1 MQYMHA
7 DLDTPVIREL
17 VHQVDED
24 RCILRWHWPDGIQAV
39 YIHRAAADE
48 SMLEEQPA
56 IHSLRL
62 YTRDEYK
69 ANNGYH
75 ERMQG
80 IGGWVYTVFACWI
93 DGGEPMLI
101 LQDDGQ
107 NRKVVSTGK
116 ARIKYGIKQKHGLFQ
131 KNKTIQMRV
140 TTEVPIAKDVLCYV
154 RKQGSNPTH
163 KTDGTVYPF
172 VQHFNPGRNI
182 LPAIEVGKNDYVRI
196 FFTDG
201 PKYGQLYE
209 LMPE

>member
-1 MQYMHA
+1 MQYIHA
-7 DLDTPVIREL
+7 DLNTPVIREL

-24 RCILRWHWPDGIQAV
+24 RCILRWRWPDGIQAV
-39 YIHRAAADE
+39 YIHRAAADQALLAE
-48 SMLEEQPA
+48 PA

-75 ERMQG
+75 ERTQG
-80 IGGWVYTVFACWI
+80 IGGWVYTVFACST
-93 DGGEPMLI
+93 DGGESVLI
-101 LQDDGQ
+101 LQEDGQ
-107 NRKVVSTGK
+107 NRKVVSQGK
-116 ARIKYGIKQKHGLFQ
+116 ARIMYSIKQKHGLFQ

-140 TTEVPIAKDVLCYV
+140 TAEVPIAKDVLCYV
-154 RKQGSNPTH
+154 KKHGSYPSN

-172 VQHFNPGRNI
+172 VQHFNPGKTI
-182 LPAIEVGKNDYVRI
+182 LPAIEVGKNDFVRI

-201 PKYGQLYE
+201 PTYGQLYE